1 MLERKSSKNIFRQIS
16 VILTSIEGVLLLCL
30 ALYLIYRGL
39 TSEVVEGDALIAEV
53 TFLLLGGLGLLA
65 AARSFKTGKKY
76 GRAPTILANLI
87 ALGVSN
93 YMREGEKIELA
104 APLALVALLT
114 IVSILMTPVHE
125 NIKEK

>member
-1 MLERKSSKNIFRQIS
+1 MA
-16 VILTSIEGVLLLCL
+16 LTSIEGVLLLSL

-39 TSEVVEGDALIAEV
+39 TSEVVEGDALIAQV
-53 TFLLLGGLGLLA
+53 IFLLLGGVGLLA

-93 YMREGEKIELA
+93 YMREGERIKLA

-114 IVSILMTPVHE
+114 IVSILMTPVAE

>member
-1 MLERKSSKNIFRQIS
+1 MLERKSMGYFFRQIS
-16 VILTSIEGVLLLCL
+16 IVLTSIEAVLLFAL

-53 TFLLLGGLGLLA
+53 IFLLLGGLGLLA
-65 AARSFKTGKKY
+65 AAKSFKTGKKY
-76 GRAPTILANLI
+76 GRAPAILANLI

-93 YMREGEKIELA
+93 YMREGEKIKLA
-104 APLALVALLT
+104 LPLALVALVT
-114 IVSILMTPVHE
+114 VVSILMTPVTE

>member
-1 MLERKSSKNIFRQIS
+1 MVESKSTRNIFRQTS
-16 VILTSIEGVLLLCL
+16 LILTSIEGVLLLSL
-30 ALYLIYRGL
+30 AIYLIYRGL
-39 TSEVVEGDALIAEV
+39 TSEVVEGDALIAQV
-53 TFLLLGGLGLLA
+53 IFLLLGGVGLLA
-65 AARSFKTGKKY
+65 AARSFKMGKKY

-93 YMREGEKIELA
+93 YMREGERIKLA

-114 IVSILMTPVHE
+114 IVSILMTPVAE

>member
-1 MLERKSSKNIFRQIS
+1 MVESKSTRNIFRQTS
-16 VILTSIEGVLLLCL
+16 MALTSIEGVLLFCL

-39 TSEVVEGDALIAEV
+39 TSEVVEGDALIAQV
-53 TFLLLGGLGLLA
+53 IFLLLGGVGLLA
-65 AARSFKTGKKY
+65 AARSFKMGKKY

-93 YMREGEKIELA
+93 YMREGERIKLA

-114 IVSILMTPVHE
+114 IVSILMTPVTE
-125 NIKEK
+125 NVKEK

>member
-1 MLERKSSKNIFRQIS
+1 MLERKSTRNIFRQTS
-16 VILTSIEGVLLLCL
+16 LILTSIEGVLLLCL

-39 TSEVVEGDALIAEV
+39 TSEVVEGDALIAQV
-53 TFLLLGGLGLLA
+53 IFLLLGGVGLLA

-93 YMREGEKIELA
+93 YMREGERIKLA

-114 IVSILMTPVHE
+114 IVSILMTPVAE